1 MKLSINCRCTFK
13 KRIIKAANEF
23 NIQFKYIN
31 IFETIIADVFIMP
44 YINHHDDTMFTYLAT
59 PHIKDTIG
67 CSSIECNRKTHKLS
81 DLRARKIGIEN
92 EYIGNVDTPIAR
104 KYNKLSDVPK
114 EPADTFANRYASEAR
129 IHRYHES
136 AYISSNPIVIGSW
149 TADIARSTMLL
160 SDSSEKSTSSHTSSN
175 SSSSSKSSRH
185 SKSSPQVAMRSPPH
199 RRQPLYSNAIKLN
212 SPTNIENHSSS
223 ATSSATSSSS
233 SAIDLQVDKF

>member
-92 EYIGNVDTPIAR
+92 VYIENVDTPIAR

-114 EPADTFANRYASEAR
+114 EPADTF
-129 IHRYHES
+129 
-136 AYISSNPIVIGSW
+136 
-149 TADIARSTMLL
+149 
-160 SDSSEKSTSSHTSSN
+160 
-175 SSSSSKSSRH
+175 
-185 SKSSPQVAMRSPPH
+185 
-199 RRQPLYSNAIKLN
+199 
-212 SPTNIENHSSS
+212 
-223 ATSSATSSSS
+223 
-233 SAIDLQVDKF
+233 F